1 MLFTVD
7 TRLLLKYYNIHYNL
21 LRSADLDSGARTIQN
36 AVYVDLESHKIA
48 FSYIHT
54 VCSVYMHIACM
65 ISVSGTIT
73 KGLQVCFAH
82 YVHIHHMH
90 IN

>member
-36 AVYVDLESHKIA
+36 AVYVDLKITQDC
-48 FSYIHT
+48 FL
-54 VCSVYMHIACM
+54 VCVLYKCI
-65 ISVSGTIT
+65 
-73 KGLQVCFAH
+73 
-82 YVHIHHMH
+82 
-90 IN
+90 

>member
-48 FSYIHT
+48 FSYVFCIYAYSLYDIGVGDHHEGATGMFCTLCVHT
-54 VCSVYMHIACM
+54 SHAY
-65 ISVSGTIT
+65 
-73 KGLQVCFAH
+73 
-82 YVHIHHMH
+82 
-90 IN
+90 